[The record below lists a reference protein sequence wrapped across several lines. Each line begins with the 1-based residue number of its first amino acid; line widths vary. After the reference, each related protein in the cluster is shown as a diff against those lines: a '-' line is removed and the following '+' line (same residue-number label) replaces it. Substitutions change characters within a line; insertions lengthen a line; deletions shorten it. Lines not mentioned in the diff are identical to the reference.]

1 MAKLRIGTSL
11 YSLLFFA
18 SSSLYAQSGVDPET
32 EFDSIFLPLE
42 RIEGTVCAQY
52 HNWNPETVRPL
63 FRDQLALFRRA
74 YAAAS
79 LADDDTLR
87 TVVTDSANYLDMYG
101 FISNLRQL
109 ASNEVGVKYMFQESY
124 DESIEQ
130 HRALGQNFQTAKPD
144 VIVGIF
150 WCQPTQGGGAPRF
163 TGGYAYLRVVDGEWK
178 FHTR

>member
-1 MAKLRIGTSL
+1 MVKSKLATALSL
-11 YSLLFFA
+11 SLLFTG
-18 SSSLYAQSGVDPET
+18 STPYAQSGMDPET

-52 HNWNPETVRPL
+52 HNWNPETVQPL
-63 FRDQLALFRRA
+63 FSDQVALFRRA

-87 TVVTDSANYLDMYG
+87 TVVTNSANYLDMYG

-109 ASNEVGVKYMFQESY
+109 ASSEEGVKYMFQESY
-124 DESIEQ
+124 DETIEQ
-130 HRALGQNFQTAKPD
+130 HRALGQNFESVKPD

-150 WCQPTQGGGAPRF
+150 WCQPAAGGGAPRF